1 MRAMPAETSRNRTRT
16 LLVVAGEFPPLK
28 TIGRIRTVKF
38 VEHLRAHG
46 WQCIVVTLAPT
57 GLEPNYDASLL
68 AEIAE
73 GVEVIRLPLVDLE
86 AKIARFAKRL
96 LGRGDSAGSGTTYGP
111 SAAGEGAGTKEAL
124 NKSVHP
130 ELVEGQSIEKQGLRQ
145 AQPERSGINQ
155 RLAEAPQ
162 AGGGL
167 LDHAHGVVRW
177 VLRNFVDIPDSYAPW
192 ARAATRECLR
202 LCAER
207 RIDAIYTTLP
217 PFSSIFVGHAL
228 RRKTGLPWIVD
239 YRDLWYGDV
248 LREWLPDWRKR
259 LELRIEKKLL
269 RAADLVVT
277 VSEPKTAYMQRL
289 HPQVKARWETLTNG
303 YDIELYDTRGRT
315 RPFGKGR
322 RQFVYT
328 GRLFKNRRG
337 YAFAEALGRIYQSD
351 AALAEQ
357 VSVRILGGVDREIQ
371 ARYDEILARYGIAH
385 LYDFAGDVGYAEAM
399 DAQVNCDYLLLIVDT
414 GETSDGVIPGK
425 LFEYVAARRPIFA
438 LCDPGATQQIIERAK
453 LGRAVPAE
461 SVEACETML
470 REWLAQPVSEKVES
484 DDAYLA
490 QFDRRAI
497 TARFAGLLDELVA
510 SHVNGGRRR

>member
-1 MRAMPAETSRNRTRT
+1 MLTMPAAKSRDRSRT
-16 LLVVAGEFPPLK
+16 LLVIAGEFPPLK

-46 WQCIVVTLAPT
+46 WKCIVITLEPS

-86 AKIARFAKRL
+86 VKIARFAKRL
-96 LGRGDSAGSGTTYGP
+96 LGRGDSTREGSAHNPAAG
-111 SAAGEGAGTKEAL
+111 GEGARAK
-124 NKSVHP
+124 
-130 ELVEGQSIEKQGLRQ
+130 
-145 AQPERSGINQ
+145 
-155 RLAEAPQ
+155 APQ

-167 LDHAHGVVRW
+167 FDRAHGAVRW
-177 VLRNFVDIPDSYAPW
+177 VFRNLVDIPDSYALW
-192 ARAATRECLR
+192 ARAATREGLR

-207 RIDAIYTTLP
+207 QIDAIYTTLP
-217 PFSSIFVGHAL
+217 PFSSISVGHAL
-228 RRKTGLPWIVD
+228 RRKTGLPWVVD

-248 LREWLPDWRKR
+248 LREWLPTWRKG
-259 LELRIEKKLL
+259 LELRLEKRFL
-269 RAADLVVT
+269 RAADLVIT

-289 HPQVKARWETLTNG
+289 HPQVTARWETLTNG

-315 RPFGKGR
+315 RPFGEGK

-337 YAFAEALGRIYQSD
+337 YAFAEALGRIHQSD
-351 AALAEQ
+351 PALAEQ
-357 VSVRILGGVDREIQ
+357 VSVRILGGVDREIR

-461 SVEACETML
+461 SVDACEQML
-470 REWLAQPVSEKVES
+470 RTWLAQPVSERVES
-484 DDAYLA
+484 DDDYLA

-497 TARFAGLLDELVA
+497 TGRFASLLDQLLVD
-510 SHVNGGRRR
+510 HKQTERP

>member
-1 MRAMPAETSRNRTRT
+1 MPTMPAADSHDPTRT
-16 LLVVAGEFPPLK
+16 LLVIAGEFPPLK

-46 WQCIVVTLAPT
+46 WKCIVLTLDPS
-57 GLEPNYDASLL
+57 GREPNYDASLL
-68 AEIAE
+68 AEIAD

-86 AKIARFAKRL
+86 VKIARFAKRL
-96 LGRGDSAGSGTTYGP
+96 LGRGDSTGEGFARNP
-111 SAAGEGAGTKEAL
+111 AAAGEGAST
-124 NKSVHP
+124 
-130 ELVEGQSIEKQGLRQ
+130 R
-145 AQPERSGINQ
+145 
-155 RLAEAPQ
+155 APQ
-162 AGGGL
+162 AGRSGL
-167 LDHAHGVVRW
+167 LDRAHGAVRW
-177 VLRNFVDIPDSYAPW
+177 VFRNLVDIPDSYALW
-192 ARAATRECLR
+192 ARAATREGLR

-228 RRKTGLPWIVD
+228 RRKTGLPWVVD

-248 LREWLPDWRKR
+248 LREWLPTWRKR
-259 LELRIEKKLL
+259 LELRLEKRLL
-269 RAADLVVT
+269 RAADLVIT

-289 HPQVKARWETLTNG
+289 HPHVKARWETLTNG

-315 RPFGKGR
+315 RPFGAGK

-337 YAFAEALGRIYQSD
+337 YAFAEALGRIHQSD
-351 AALAEQ
+351 PELAEQ
-357 VSVRILGGVDREIQ
+357 VSVRILGGVDREIR
-371 ARYDEILARYGIAH
+371 ARYDEILARYGVAH

-461 SVEACETML
+461 SVEASEQML
-470 REWLAQPVSEKVES
+470 REWLAQQVPEKVES
-484 DDAYLA
+484 DDNYLA

-497 TARFAGLLDELVA
+497 TGRFAALLDQLLVA
-510 SHVNGGRRR
+510 HEQTERT

>member
-1 MRAMPAETSRNRTRT
+1 MPAMPNVTPRDERKT
-16 LLVVAGEFPPLK
+16 LLVIAGEFPPLK

-38 VEHLRAHG
+38 VDHLRAHG
-46 WQCIVVTLAPT
+46 WHCIVITLAPS
-57 GLEPNYDASLL
+57 GQEPNYDASLL
-68 AEIAE
+68 AEIAD

-86 AKIARFAKRL
+86 AKIARWAKRL
-96 LGRGDSAGSGTTYGP
+96 LGRNDPTGERMANSPTV
-111 SAAGEGAGTKEAL
+111 AGEGSSARA
-124 NKSVHP
+124 
-130 ELVEGQSIEKQGLRQ
+130 
-145 AQPERSGINQ
+145 A
-155 RLAEAPQ
+155 Q

-167 LDHAHGVVRW
+167 LDRAHGIVRW

-192 ARAATRECLR
+192 ARVATRECLR

-228 RRKTGLPWIVD
+228 RRKTGLPWVVD

-259 LELRIEKKLL
+259 LELRIEQKFL
-269 RAADLVVT
+269 RAADLIVT

-289 HPQVKARWETLTNG
+289 HSQLTARWETLTNG
-303 YDIELYDTRGRT
+303 YDIELYDTRGRK
-315 RPFGKGR
+315 RPFKEGK

-337 YAFAEALGRIYQSD
+337 YAFAEALGRIHERD
-351 AALAEQ
+351 PVLAEQ
-357 VSVRILGGVDREIQ
+357 VSVRILGGVDREIR

-453 LGRAVPAE
+453 LGRAVSAE
-461 SVEACETML
+461 SVEASETML
-470 REWLAQPVSEKVES
+470 REWLASPVPERVES

-497 TARFAGLLDELVA
+497 TGRFAGLLDQLLV
-510 SHVNGGRRR
+510 SHADAERD